1 MNLAIPKMKSLQ
13 FTDKEGLV
21 QGEIIGGHAYIGLK
35 VLKAGTPTKNVLPP
49 VLLPDQ
55 DKSIGVAWC
64 KVDEVAIGQ
73 ETLEITNNRK
83 VK

>member
-1 MNLAIPKMKSLQ
+1 
-13 FTDKEGLV
+13 
-21 QGEIIGGHAYIGLK
+21 
-35 VLKAGTPTKNVLPP
+35 
-49 VLLPDQ
+49 LPDQ